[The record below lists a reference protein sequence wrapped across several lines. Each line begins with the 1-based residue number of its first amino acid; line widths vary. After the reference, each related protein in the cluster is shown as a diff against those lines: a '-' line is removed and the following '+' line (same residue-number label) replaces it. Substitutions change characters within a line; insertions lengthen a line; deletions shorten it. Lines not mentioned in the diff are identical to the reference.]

1 MFEKSWTDAILS
13 SLLWF
18 FYHHLNGSSEY
29 IRSQRSIPRFLHFAQ
44 KTRNNLFHCSLSSQ
58 ELFLRPL
65 MNPSRN
71 SLLVSESCIQRKEI
85 GPGILKVRMR
95 GRRNEDVLDARGV
108 VHLGTDL
115 FIRKIG
121 ENCLGMQNVVFLLAQ
136 KFHKRQYL
144 VLLRSKEEL
153 FPNKPWVVTVYM
165 QMLLYI

>member
-1 MFEKSWTDAILS
+1 MKLPNVRIYILIVYSLSYNFLSKTIPRKRLKVLLNFMFEKSWTDAILS

-29 IRSQRSIPRFLHFAQ
+29 IRPQRSIPRFLHFAQ

-85 GPGILKVRMR
+85 GDWYFKG
-95 GRRNEDVLDARGV
+95 GGAW
-108 VHLGTDL
+108 
-115 FIRKIG
+115 
-121 ENCLGMQNVVFLLAQ
+121 Q
-136 KFHKRQYL
+136 KK
-144 VLLRSKEEL
+144 
-153 FPNKPWVVTVYM
+153 
-165 QMLLYI
+165 

>member
-1 MFEKSWTDAILS
+1 
-13 SLLWF
+13 
-18 FYHHLNGSSEY
+18 
-29 IRSQRSIPRFLHFAQ
+29 
-44 KTRNNLFHCSLSSQ
+44 
-58 ELFLRPL
+58 

-71 SLLVSESCIQRKEI
+71 TLLASESCIQRKEV
-85 GPGILKVRMR
+85 GPDIWKVRMR